1 MPTFPSFPGAIM
13 SRSIFGSLAL
23 ATLVVSLASAAPPPT
38 LPTIDPDEYKDKK
51 KADALAMDLEEQYPA
66 KKRPEAIKMMV
77 AILRGSMM
85 GSGEGWFGPA
95 SSRYS
100 YKWLAGHVGADEKKG
115 IDRKAFPGDDLA
127 FARLDRNGD
136 GKIQASDLD
145 WSDNNPYVQQHY
157 MVSRIFRRMNPRGD
171 GHLTKDDL
179 EKFFEKAAKG
189 KDHLTTDDLRDAWL
203 GGMSGGFAPGDAP
216 STVTLLKGLY
226 NGEVGSIH
234 EGPAVGEAAPD
245 FALASP
251 DGKKTVQ
258 LKSLIGK
265 KPVVVVLGNFTCG
278 PFRAM
283 YVDVEN
289 VVERYRDKA
298 EFLMVYV
305 REAHPTD
312 GWAMSAN
319 ASVGVAVAQ
328 PKSVE
333 ERRKV
338 CTQFTTKLKPTIPVV
353 VDGIDDKVGN
363 AYSGMPARLYVIDAN
378 GKVAY
383 KSGRGPFGFRAGEM
397 EQALAMT
404 FVEAIPAKKAEPK
417 PAPKKD
423 S

>member
-1 MPTFPSFPGAIM
+1 MM
-13 SRSIFGSLAL
+13 RSLLGSLA
-23 ATLVVSLASAAPPPT
+23 ALVAVAFTSAAPPPT
-38 LPTIDPDEYKDKK
+38 LPKIDPDDLKDKK
-51 KADALAMDLEEQYPA
+51 KVEALAMDLEEQYPA
-66 KKRPEAIKMMV
+66 KKRPEAIKMLV

-85 GSGEGWFGPA
+85 SSGEGWFGPA

-100 YKWLAGHVGADEKKG
+100 YKWLTSHVGADEKKG

-127 FARLDRNGD
+127 FGRLDRNGD
-136 GKIQASDLD
+136 GKIQATDLD
-145 WSDNNPYVQQHY
+145 WSDNNPFVQQYY
-157 MVSRIFRRMNPRGD
+157 MVGRIFRRMNPRGD

-179 EKFFEKAAKG
+179 DKFFEKAAKG
-189 KDHLTTDDLRDAWL
+189 KPHLTSDDLRDAWL
-203 GGMSGGFAPGDAP
+203 AGAGGFSPGDAP
-216 STVTLLKGLY
+216 NMDSLVKGLY
-226 NGEVGSIH
+226 SGEIGSIH
-234 EGPAVGEAAPD
+234 EGPAIGEAAPD
-245 FALASP
+245 FTLASP
-251 DGKKTVQ
+251 DGMKSVS

-265 KPVVVVLGNFTCG
+265 KPVVLVLGNFTCG

-312 GWAMSAN
+312 GWAMSSN

-328 PKSVE
+328 PKNDD

-363 AYSGMPARLYVIDAN
+363 AFSGMPARLYVIDTH

-397 EQALAMT
+397 EQALAMS
-404 FVEAIPAKKAEPK
+404 FVEAIPAKKSEPK
-417 PAPKKD
+417 PKKD

>member
-1 MPTFPSFPGAIM
+1 M
-13 SRSIFGSLAL
+13 SRSFLGLLAFLFTAAL
-23 ATLVVSLASAAPPPT
+23 APAAPPPT
-38 LPTIDPDEYKDKK
+38 LPKIDPEEYKDKK
-51 KADALAMDLEEQYPA
+51 KAEALAMDLEEQYPA
-66 KKRPEAIKMMV
+66 KKRPEAIKMLA

-85 GSGEGWFGPA
+85 GPGEGWFGPA
-95 SSRYS
+95 ANRYS
-100 YKWLAGHVGADEKKG
+100 YKWLAGHCGADEKKG

-136 GKIQASDLD
+136 GTIQPSDLD
-145 WSDNNPYVQQHY
+145 WSDNNPYVQQYY

-171 GHLTKDDL
+171 GHLTKQDL
-179 EKFFEKAAKG
+179 ETFFEKAAKG
-189 KDHLTTDDLRDAWL
+189 KDHVTTDDLRDAWL

-226 NGEVGSIH
+226 SGEVGSIH
-234 EGPAVGEAAPD
+234 EGPGLGDSAPD
-245 FALASP
+245 FTLSSP

-258 LKSLIGK
+258 LKNLIGK
-265 KPVVVVLGNFTCG
+265 KPVVLVLGNFTCG
-278 PFRAM
+278 PFRGM

-319 ASVGVAVAQ
+319 SSVGVAVAQ
-328 PKSVE
+328 PKTID

-353 VDGIDDKVGN
+353 VDGLDDKVGN
-363 AYSGMPARLYVIDAN
+363 AYSGMPARLYVIDPN

-397 EQALAMT
+397 EQALAMC
-404 FVEAIPAKKAEPK
+404 FVEAVPAKKPEPK
-417 PAPKKD
+417 PVPKKD